1 MGWHD
6 GGDGLSVLSDTKKE
20 TQADEEKS
28 WTDGEATEDAGDT
41 RQRKSERGKG
51 ESIFS
56 GYTLLLTASGDI
68 EPRARE
74 REQPVK

>member
-1 MGWHD
+1 MVAMD
-6 GGDGLSVLSDTKKE
+6 SRFSVTRRKKHKRTKKSHE
-20 TQADEEKS
+20 RTEKQRR
-28 WTDGEATEDAGDT
+28 TPGTPG
-41 RQRKSERGKG
+41 QRKSERGKG

>member
-28 WTDGEATEDAGDT
+28 WTGGEAMEDAGDT

-74 REQPVK
+74 RESSL